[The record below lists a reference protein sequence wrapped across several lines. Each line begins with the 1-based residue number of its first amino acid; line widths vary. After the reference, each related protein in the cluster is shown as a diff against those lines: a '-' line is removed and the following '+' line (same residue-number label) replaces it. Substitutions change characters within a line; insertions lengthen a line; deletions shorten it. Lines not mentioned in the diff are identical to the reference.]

1 MSTGPQRALVCGCF
15 PLCRLRQSRAR
26 PHTRAVPGMKQ
37 AGREVSSPFFL
48 FSLAQLP
55 GCGEHGG
62 ARHRSSDVPS
72 QVYSPRAEKIPAQHL
87 AANPKLEATPGER
100 QTPASLIRKS
110 PPTSRERGTPSQL
123 LIPFSPNPPTFFP
136 FCQTS
141 SSQPVRCLEAV
152 NTLPSPVQRSAAG
165 RSSPGLCL
173 PVPRLPGGRRQP
185 REPAGRERGA
195 PGAVPSMRPAP
206 RSLPA
211 LLCCCSAG
219 LLLLLLRWRRW
230 KRLWEKVE
238 AARQRQEEG
247 LDRMDKAVRS
257 FREQVGARSRAGR
270 SNGEGEGGRWV
281 GAPPS

>member
-1 MSTGPQRALVCGCF
+1 M
-15 PLCRLRQSRAR
+15 
-26 PHTRAVPGMKQ
+26 
-37 AGREVSSPFFL
+37 
-48 FSLAQLP
+48 
-55 GCGEHGG
+55 
-62 ARHRSSDVPS
+62 
-72 QVYSPRAEKIPAQHL
+72 
-87 AANPKLEATPGER
+87 
-100 QTPASLIRKS
+100 
-110 PPTSRERGTPSQL
+110 
-123 LIPFSPNPPTFFP
+123 
-136 FCQTS
+136 
-141 SSQPVRCLEAV
+141 RCLEAV

-173 PVPRLPGGRRQP
+173 PVLRLLGGRRQP

-281 GAPPS
+281 GTPELNGVGMDPGGCKGGQVSGISSGYGQVLLCSSLQRLCFAWEQGGSLFSHLKLSFSF

>member
-1 MSTGPQRALVCGCF
+1 M
-15 PLCRLRQSRAR
+15 
-26 PHTRAVPGMKQ
+26 
-37 AGREVSSPFFL
+37 
-48 FSLAQLP
+48 
-55 GCGEHGG
+55 
-62 ARHRSSDVPS
+62 
-72 QVYSPRAEKIPAQHL
+72 
-87 AANPKLEATPGER
+87 
-100 QTPASLIRKS
+100 
-110 PPTSRERGTPSQL
+110 
-123 LIPFSPNPPTFFP
+123 
-136 FCQTS
+136 
-141 SSQPVRCLEAV
+141 RCLEAV

-281 GAPPS
+281 GAPELNGVGMDPGGCKGGRWVVFLQGMGRCCCAARCRGCVLPGSKAGACFLI